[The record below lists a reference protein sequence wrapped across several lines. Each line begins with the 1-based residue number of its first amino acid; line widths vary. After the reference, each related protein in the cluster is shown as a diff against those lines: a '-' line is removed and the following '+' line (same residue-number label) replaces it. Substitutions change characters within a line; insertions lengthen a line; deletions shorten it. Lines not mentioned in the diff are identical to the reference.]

1 MRTTTPTYILSICL
15 EKESIFSKLRSS
27 HYFQVRWAQITHDW
41 MEQLW
46 KTPDGGKLGSIFTNF
61 FICLI
66 ISSPISSF
74 VFNFHTIRPGARLLY
89 QTEPLS
95 GAATLVARLWLYPA
109 LCRCVQPESRN
120 SYRKDVVYGLRT
132 MSQKELSAYG
142 RLEVDSETK

>member
-15 EKESIFSKLRSS
+15 EKESIFSKLCSS

-66 ISSPISSF
+66 ISSPITSF

-95 GAATLVARLWLYPA
+95 GAATLVARLWLYPRFML
-109 LCRCVQPESRN
+109 LCTTRV
-120 SYRKDVVYGLRT
+120 
-132 MSQKELSAYG
+132 SQFLQEG
-142 RLEVDSETK
+142 RRLWPAHHVTKGVECLWQTRG